1 MFVDFSS
8 LDLSSRVWI
17 FQSETEINKNLED
30 LIKKELTEFLE
41 NWVSHGTDIISS
53 FEIKYET
60 FIVIA
65 VSDSINISGC
75 SIDTL
80 INFVK
85 SLENKYNLSLMNK
98 NIIKFKNGSTI
109 SSMNISDFKSKCE
122 KINNNEELIVFNN
135 LVNSIADYRNKWEID
150 IRLSW
155 HKRYL

>member
-41 NWVSHGTDIISS
+41 KWVSHGIDIISS

-75 SIDTL
+75 
-80 INFVK
+80 
-85 SLENKYNLSLMNK
+85 LENKYNLSLMNK
-98 NIIKFKNGSTI
+98 NVIKFKNGSTI

>member
-41 NWVSHGTDIISS
+41 NWVSHGRDIISS

-135 LVNSIADYRNKWEID
+135 LVNTIADYRNKWEID

>member
-41 NWVSHGTDIISS
+41 NWVSHGIDIISS
-53 FEIKYET
+53 FEIKYKT

-80 INFVK
+80 INFIK

-135 LVNSIADYRNKWEID
+135 LVNTIADYRNKWEID

>member
-1 MFVDFSS
+1 MFVDFCS

-41 NWVSHGTDIISS
+41 KWVSHGIDIISS
-53 FEIKYET
+53 FEIKYKT

-135 LVNSIADYRNKWEID
+135 LVNTIADYRNKWEID

>member
-1 MFVDFSS
+1 MFVDFCS

-41 NWVSHGTDIISS
+41 NWVSHGIDIISS
-53 FEIKYET
+53 FEIKYKT

-135 LVNSIADYRNKWEID
+135 LVNSIADYRKKWEID

>member
-41 NWVSHGTDIISS
+41 KWVSHGIDIISS
-53 FEIKYET
+53 FEIKYKT

-122 KINNNEELIVFNN
+122 KINNEELIVFNN

>member
-8 LDLSSRVWI
+8 LDMSSRVWI

-41 NWVSHGTDIISS
+41 NWVSHGIDIISS
-53 FEIKYET
+53 FEIKYKT

>member
-41 NWVSHGTDIISS
+41 KWVSHGTDIISS

>member
-30 LIKKELTEFLE
+30 LIKIELIEFLE
-41 NWVSHGTDIISS
+41 KWVSHGIDIISS

>member
-41 NWVSHGTDIISS
+41 NWVSHGIDIISS
-53 FEIKYET
+53 FEIKYKT

>member
-1 MFVDFSS
+1 MFVDFCS

-41 NWVSHGTDIISS
+41 NWVSHGIDIISS
-53 FEIKYET
+53 FEIKYKT